1 MWQKKEKRKKPQEDR
16 IRCKSNCQARTKVAG
31 CADRQVRHVKTSKGQ
46 MRRVFF
52 YLNPAPTRKYS
63 FPVAS
68 LSLLLA
74 AFLAKTD
81 VA

>member
-68 LSLLLA
+68 PSLLLA